1 MLTGGKFISRIFH
14 LCFQKT
20 VNRQTAVHGKKIL
33 ISTALGLESQ
43 AVQLSESRWQQQPI
57 LYQYW
62 RNMGPG
68 GSP

>member
-43 AVQLSESRWQQQPI
+43 AVQLSESRWQHQPI